1 VSEQADDRAQ
11 EPSVSTAPAHS
22 RWRNLP
28 SHLGR
33 ARTSTLV
40 LGFLFLAIG
49 ALYLNVRPPPTVTA
63 PAGGG
68 SSVEQPVEPTAT
80 VVPTTTTPA
89 EPTTTTPAEPTSTEP
104 TSAEPTST
112 EPTEPSTPSRT
123 TSRSPTPTGSPEPV
137 PTTSAPTG

>member
-1 VSEQADDRAQ
+1 MSEQADDQAQ

-22 RWRNLP
+22 RWRALP

-40 LGFLFLAIG
+40 LSFLFLAIG
-49 ALYLNVRPPPTVTA
+49 TLYLNVRPPPTVTA

-68 SSVEQPVEPTAT
+68 SGVEQPAEPTAT
-80 VVPTTTTPA
+80 VVPTTP
-89 EPTTTTPAEPTSTEP
+89 EPTTTTPSEPTS
-104 TSAEPTST
+104 SEPTST
-112 EPTEPSTPSRT
+112 EPTEPSTPART
-123 TSRSPTPTGSPEPV
+123 TTRSPTPTGSPEPV